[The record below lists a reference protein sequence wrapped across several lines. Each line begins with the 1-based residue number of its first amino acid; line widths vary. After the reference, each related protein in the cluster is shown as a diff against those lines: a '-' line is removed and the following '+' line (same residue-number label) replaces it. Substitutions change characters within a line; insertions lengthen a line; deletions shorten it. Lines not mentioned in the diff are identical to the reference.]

1 MAVEKGQ
8 MASDAPAVQ
17 SQVEMPAENPP
28 PAEGKAADASPSE
41 IRAGV
46 EKPITPG
53 PDDSIP
59 EGESGGGDVNVY
71 PDGWRLYLVVLG

>member
-17 SQVEMPAENPP
+17 SEVEAPAENP

-41 IRAGV
+41 IGAGV
-46 EKPITPG
+46 EKTMTPG
-53 PDDSIP
+53 PDDSIQG
-59 EGESGGGDVNVY
+59 GESGGGDVNVY
-71 PDGWRLYLVVLG
+71 PHGWRLYLLVLG